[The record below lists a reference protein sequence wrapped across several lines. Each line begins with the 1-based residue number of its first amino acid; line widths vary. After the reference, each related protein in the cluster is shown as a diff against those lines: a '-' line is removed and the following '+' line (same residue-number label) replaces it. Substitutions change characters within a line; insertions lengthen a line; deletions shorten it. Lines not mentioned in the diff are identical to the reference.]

1 MWSGMSRVQAP
12 SLTPFKPEMCRTILL
27 FELSPRTIRLAR
39 QYGRRPLDVM
49 ACPASALGMTHFLS
63 SDRVIQFYEWPF
75 PPFVEGARPT
85 NPYSFEDYVA
95 RMNFGPRNLEVEF

>member
-1 MWSGMSRVQAP
+1 MIIY
-12 SLTPFKPEMCRTILL
+12 LK
-27 FELSPRTIRLAR
+27 LSPRTIRLAR

-49 ACPASALGMTHFLS
+49 ACPASALGMTHFLN

-85 NPYSFEDYVA
+85 NPYYFEDYVA
-95 RMNFGPRNLEVEF
+95 RMNFGPRNFEGEP